1 MDNRF
6 NNIKKVIAGGCSF
19 TAGSELAD
27 ESWDRPHKGICH
39 ELSYTAW
46 PNLLQQRMFVNA
58 KVDNTAVPGADYGS
72 IVRRII
78 YQTRHNLRIH
88 KPEDIVVVV
97 MWTSILRR
105 EYPSVYPVGRKIKTH
120 EDRFLTSLPSDGD
133 GRTKGYSNAMLYS
146 RRQMWASEHLTRT
159 NVEFYARRDT
169 HDNHVYYPLQQ
180 LEYLTNW
187 LENHNIK
194 YFFTSAFKDIE
205 PELLN
210 QDNVFFQDMI
220 GRLDLPNLVH
230 KEDGIGFW
238 DWASKNNYKRG
249 NESDH
254 PLEEAHSDWTDL
266 FAKWILT
273 KCK

>member
-1 MDNRF
+1 M
-6 NNIKKVIAGGCSF
+6 F
-19 TAGSELAD
+19 T
-27 ESWDRPHKGICH
+27 
-39 ELSYTAW
+39 
-46 PNLLQQRMFVNA
+46 NA
-58 KVDNTAVPGADYGS
+58 TVDNTAVPGADYGS

-78 YQTRHNLRIH
+78 YQTRRQLKIH

-105 EYPSVYPVGRKIKTH
+105 EYPSIYPTGRKIKTH

-133 GRTKGYSNAMLYS
+133 GKTKGYSNAMLYM

-194 YFFTSAFKDIE
+194 YFFTSAFNDIQ

-210 QDNVFFQDMI
+210 QDNIFLQDMV
-220 GRLDLPNLVH
+220 GRLNLPNNIH
-230 KEDGIGFW
+230 TEDSLGFY
-238 DWASKNNYKRG
+238 DWATKFKYEKG
-249 NESDH
+249 KESEH
-254 PLEEAHSDWTDL
+254 PLEQAHNDWADL
-266 FAKWILT
+266 FSKWILT
-273 KCK
+273 KCKQYVTFKL

>member
-27 ESWDRPHKGICH
+27 ESWDRNHKGICY
-39 ELSYTAW
+39 EISYTAW

-78 YQTRHNLRIH
+78 YQTRHNLRIY

-105 EYPSVYPVGRKIKTH
+105 EYPSIYPVGRKIKTH

-194 YFFTSAFKDIE
+194 YFFTSAFNDIE
-205 PELLN
+205 PDCMHP
-210 QDNVFFQDMI
+210 DNIFLQDMI
-220 GRLDLPNLVH
+220 GRLDLPNNVH
-230 KEDGIGFW
+230 TSDRLGFMQ
-238 DWASKNNYKRG
+238 WAKHHNYKCG